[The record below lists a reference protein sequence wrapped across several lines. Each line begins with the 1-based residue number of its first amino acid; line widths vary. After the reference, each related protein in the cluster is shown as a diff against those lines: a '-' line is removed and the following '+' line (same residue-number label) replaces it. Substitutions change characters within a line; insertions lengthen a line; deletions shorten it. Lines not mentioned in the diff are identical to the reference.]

1 MFFLK
6 GLYCQEM
13 IEFFER
19 AFYFLKTRMNVN
31 EREWTNEWQNNEKW
45 GKKILKVIKEREQM
59 KCVGLIM
66 QVLLY

>member
-1 MFFLK
+1 
-6 GLYCQEM
+6 
-13 IEFFER
+13 
-19 AFYFLKTRMNVN
+19 MNVN

>member
-19 AFYFLKTRMNVN
+19 AFYFLKARMNVN

-45 GKKILKVIKEREQM
+45 GKKYLK
-59 KCVGLIM
+59 
-66 QVLLY
+66 